1 VCSEGAMSQNNLD
14 HDQSED
20 VLFGNFL
27 SLLRWIPGDWTQAYL
42 AKKAGIARSALNR
55 YEKGNKRPREATF
68 QWIREAA
75 GVPQRLVSFLRWW
88 HRLLYKALALGEVDT
103 RPADMATLGE
113 ATRVVVWDIVER
125 ALALA
130 RAEHALLRSAPRRPG
145 PPTEQDHQ
153 RVEALLE
160 KLDSYPET
168 KQRLLIQ
175 GAQAYRD
182 PLLCLHICK
191 KSETAASDDPV
202 EALKLAEWALFVA
215 QHVQGSDAFKT
226 RLEGWCTG
234 FIANA
239 QRVIGRDLPEAET
252 TFARTW
258 RLWKQGADPAG
269 LLSKANLLDKEASLR
284 RAQRLFPR
292 ALKLHDDAL
301 ELARPEEVG
310 HFLLN
315 KAFTL
320 QHQGKHQEALQTLE
334 KAAQKID
341 GERQPRLTF
350 GVQFNRA
357 SNLLLLDR
365 AGEAAP
371 IVAEVRKLAERLRN
385 DSDLVRTL
393 WLEGNCA
400 AGFGRKEEALTKLEQ
415 VRHEFDVRGNPFDY
429 ALASLDVALLYRE
442 EGRFPEIKILADE
455 ILAIFEAQKVHR
467 EAIAAV
473 ILFQE
478 AAEKETVTAEMVRR
492 LQDYLSKARS
502 SPGLRF

>member
-1 VCSEGAMSQNNLD
+1 MSQNNLD
-14 HDQSED
+14 QDQSED

-27 SLLRWIPGDWTQAYL
+27 SLLRWIPGNWTQAYL
-42 AKKAGIARSALNR
+42 AKRAGIARSALNR
-55 YEKGNKRPREATF
+55 YEKGNKKPREATF

-75 GVPQRLVSFLRWW
+75 GVPQRLVGFLRWW
-88 HRLLYKALALGEVDT
+88 HRLLHKALALGKVDT

-113 ATRVVVWDIVER
+113 ATRAVVWDIVER

-130 RAEHALLRSAPRRPG
+130 RAEHALLRSAPRQPG

-153 RVEALLE
+153 RVEALFE
-160 KLDSYPET
+160 KLDSYPGA

-191 KSETAASDDPV
+191 KSETAAADDPV
-202 EALKLAEWALFVA
+202 EALKLAERALFVA

-239 QRVIGRDLPEAET
+239 QRVLGRDLPEAEA

-258 RLWKQGADPAG
+258 RLWKKGEDSAG
-269 LLSKANLLDKEASLR
+269 LLSEAYLLDMEASLR

-292 ALKLHDDAL
+292 ALKLHEDAL
-301 ELARPEEVG
+301 ALARPAEVG
-310 HFLLN
+310 PILLN
-315 KAFTL
+315 KAVTL
-320 QHQGKHQEALQTLE
+320 KENGDSEGALKTLE
-334 KAAQKID
+334 QAAQVVD
-341 GERQPRLTF
+341 GERQPRLLW
-350 GVQFNRA
+350 VLQFNRA
-357 SNLLLLDR
+357 SNLLVLDR
-365 AGEAAP
+365 AEEAAP
-371 IVAEVRKLAERLRN
+371 IVDEARKLAERLRN
-385 DSDLVRTL
+385 DADLTRTL

-415 VRHEFDVRGNPFDY
+415 VRHEFKVRENPFDY

-442 EGRFPEIKILADE
+442 EGRYPEIKILADE
-455 ILAIFEAQKVHR
+455 ILEIFNAQKVHR